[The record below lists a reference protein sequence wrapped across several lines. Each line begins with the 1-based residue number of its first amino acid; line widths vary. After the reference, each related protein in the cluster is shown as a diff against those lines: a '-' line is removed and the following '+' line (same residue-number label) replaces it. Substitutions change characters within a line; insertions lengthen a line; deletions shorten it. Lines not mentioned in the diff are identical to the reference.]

1 MATTKVTFTLDRVS
15 IDRLQDAA
23 ERLAVAKS
31 EIVREAIMEFHER
44 LGRLKPEANALR
56 RRSAFDGKPTFD
68 EFQNLAPQPW
78 IGNWSALGKKGVR
91 PPARLKLAMTL
102 LDTSVLESQSFR
114 TKTFRQGP
122 SRRYRT
128 R

>member
-44 LGRLKPEANALR
+44 LGRLSDRERSKMLTAFDELVPRIPERSAAAVDRELAEVRRARKASGR
-56 RRSAFDGKPTFD
+56 RR
-68 EFQNLAPQPW
+68 
-78 IGNWSALGKKGVR
+78 V
-91 PPARLKLAMTL
+91 
-102 LDTSVLESQSFR
+102 
-114 TKTFRQGP
+114 
-122 SRRYRT
+122 
-128 R
+128 

>member
-44 LGRLKPEANALR
+44 LGRLSDRERSKML
-56 RRSAFDGKPTFD
+56 SAFDELVPRIPERSAAVVD
-68 EFQNLAPQPW
+68 QELAE
-78 IGNWSALGKKGVR
+78 VR
-91 PPARLKLAMTL
+91 RARKA
-102 LDTSVLESQSFR
+102 S
-114 TKTFRQGP
+114 G
-122 SRRYRT
+122 RRHV
-128 R
+128 